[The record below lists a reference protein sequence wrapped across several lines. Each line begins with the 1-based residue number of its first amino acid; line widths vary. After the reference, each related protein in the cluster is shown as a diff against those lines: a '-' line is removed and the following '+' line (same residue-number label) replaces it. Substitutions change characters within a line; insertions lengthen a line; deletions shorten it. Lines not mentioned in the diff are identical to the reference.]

1 MKRKALVAVLVVGR
15 GGVVG
20 LVVVAVGAVVQNQL
34 VAIHPQ
40 LQRHLLQQGVGAPVV
55 DQKYPLPFEFGP
67 MPCST
72 KLPKT
77 ANSGYTRL
85 LNTAIWILSLN
96 Y

>member
-20 LVVVAVGAVVQNQL
+20 LVVVAVGAVVQIPL
-34 VAIHPQ
+34 VANHPH
-40 LQRHLLQQGVGAPVV
+40 LQHHLRQTKVGIPVV
-55 DQKYPLPFEFGP
+55 DQKYLLPFEFGP

-77 ANSGYTRL
+77 ANSGYTRQSNTATWILL
-85 LNTAIWILSLN
+85 LN